1 LNLIKEFSLTQRGL
15 FKNFSHVE
23 MVFLFQNEVAQVPAK
38 VLNLTILNFRNFVQ
52 KLEHEIMGA

>member
-15 FKNFSHVE
+15 FKKFSHVE
-23 MVFLFQNEVAQVPAK
+23 MVFLFQNEVAQVSAK
-38 VLNLTILNFRNFVQ
+38 VLNLTILNFRNLVQ